1 MIQGMLLEWNWYA
14 LAKFSSNVA
23 PLLKSSVMPLFKVRD
38 GEEKDFILKFYAE
51 EMRGEIRRGATKA
64 GAKLF

>member
-1 MIQGMLLEWNWYA
+1 
-14 LAKFSSNVA
+14 
-23 PLLKSSVMPLFKVRD
+23 MPLFKVRD

-51 EMRGEIRRGATKA
+51 EMRGEIRRVRGAAKG